1 MNSNFRIE
9 LETVILISAIKQH
22 SYQYRVFFNILYY
35 HREEKMK
42 RFFTIS
48 LLVVS
53 LLSSYNAL
61 QSQWVFQNSDTGDHL
76 WGVHFISNNVG
87 WAVGGQGGVPIR
99 KTIDGG
105 KTWTAQWAGTS
116 SWLLDVSFANA
127 TNGWIV
133 GDAGTILSTT
143 NGGSLWTK
151 DSSGITNKLSGVKAI
166 SQYRAIAVG
175 NDGKILLKRN
185 QFSNWVQINSGV
197 STTLHRVAFS
207 NQNNGCIVGT
217 NGVVLLTTD
226 GGETWSKKSIGYTL
240 PLNSVAFADVNNVV
254 IVGANGLVLTSV
266 NGGNTWVASI
276 ITGEPDLRCISYP
289 TVAKAYISGN
299 DNIFTSKDS
308 CKTFTKRPSGTSW
321 LLGSSFPS
329 QDTGYFVGHGGKI
342 LKTSTGGLGNTIT
355 LQNMQ
360 LSYCQGEIFNLSFSV
375 FGEFQSGNTFS
386 IQLSNKI
393 GSFTSPTTI
402 GTLKSDKPAIVNC
415 TIPANTVSGSG
426 YRIRVVGSSPS
437 TLGADNGTDISINIL
452 PRPKIVGS
460 ATSCLNNMVTQ
471 FSIQPIPRSFYKWFP
486 ISNGTILGRDD
497 SSTVEVLWKN
507 SGIDTLKVR
516 VTDSNSGCVG
526 DTNLVVTIHPAPNT
540 RISGKQAACISVTP
554 TDYSVDMN
562 TGNQYTWQQ
571 PKLGIIVGAS
581 NSNTVNIRWRNVGID
596 TLLVRERSIVTGCSK
611 DTFII
616 VTVLPQPQPKINGD
630 TVVQEQSQGIVY
642 SVQQEIGSSYEWSIV
657 SGNASINA
665 KSGNIAVLNFDK
677 QGIVILK
684 VIQTNVDGCINESQ
698 IVITVKAP
706 TSVQDE
712 SHLMFTVYPNPTEAS
727 DELLVQIA
735 DLHTRVL
742 QIELVDVM
750 GVSMVKTA
758 IEPNNGIIPLN
769 IHGITSGMYIVRVHT
784 PNGILSEKVIVN

>member
-1 MNSNFRIE
+1 
-9 LETVILISAIKQH
+9 
-22 SYQYRVFFNILYY
+22 
-35 HREEKMK
+35 MK

-87 WAVGGQGGVPIR
+87 WAVGGWGGVPIR

-105 KTWTAQWAGTS
+105 NTWTAQWAGTTY
-116 SWLLDVSFANA
+116 WLRDVSFANP
-127 TNGWIV
+127 THGWIV
-133 GDAGTILSTT
+133 GDGGVILRTT
-143 NGGSLWTK
+143 NGGEKWIN
-151 DSSGITNKLSGVKAI
+151 DSSGTTAGFASVKAL
-166 SQYRAIAVG
+166 SSHKAIAVSG
-175 NDGKILLKRN
+175 NYIFIKRD
-185 QFSNWVQINSGV
+185 QFSKWEKITNVVATELNK
-197 STTLHRVAFS
+197 VAFA
-207 NQNNGCIVGT
+207 NQTHGCIVG
-217 NGVVLLTTD
+217 G
-226 GGETWSKKSIGYTL
+226 
-240 PLNSVAFADVNNVV
+240 
-254 IVGANGLVLTSV
+254 NGLVLLTSDGGESWKKV
-266 NGGNTWVASI
+266 DVGTTLPLGGVAYADMRNLVVVGSNGLFLKSTNGGNTWTTTI
-276 ITGEPDLRCISYP
+276 IPGETVFACVSHPS
-289 TVAKAYISGN
+289 VAKVYISGN
-299 DNIFTSKDS
+299 DYIYTSKDS
-308 CKTFTKRPSGTSW
+308 CKTFTRRPSGTTW

-329 QDTGYFVGHGGKI
+329 EDTGYFVGHRGKI
-342 LKTSTGGLGNTIT
+342 LKTTTGGLGNTIT
-355 LQNMQ
+355 IQNIQ
-360 LSYCQGEIFNLSFSV
+360 SSYCQGQIFNLSFSV

-386 IQLSNKI
+386 IQLSNKS

-402 GTLKSDKPAIVNC
+402 GTLESDKPVIVNC
-415 TIPANTVSGSG
+415 TIPDNAVPGSG

-437 TLGADNGTDISINIL
+437 TLGADNGADVSINNL

-460 ATSCLNNMVTQ
+460 ATSCLNNLVTR
-471 FSIQPIPRSFYKWFP
+471 FSIQPIPGSIYKWFP
-486 ISNGTILGRDD
+486 FSNGTILGRDD
-497 SSTVEVLWKN
+497 SSTVDILWKS

-526 DTNLVVTIHPAPNT
+526 DTNLVVTIHPAPKT

-630 TVVQEQSQGIVY
+630 TIVQEQSQGIVY

-657 SGNASINA
+657 SGNANINA